1 MANYFVGPN
10 QLYAEVQDA
19 ISQVVLDAGS
29 VEFTEEYNIIISEDG
44 VYAGFFIPEN
54 ILKPTA
60 INRLIIGA
68 ANNMLPII
76 DALKTQGL
84 TGSFING
91 CSIGSGTSY
100 VTIRRMYFRGFLKGI
115 STGPNCHNLIIEK
128 NIVLNSQN
136 VGIWIYQ
143 SDQAQVLNNI
153 VFNAKYGI
161 VTTLVKDVALIHNTI
176 FNDQQASTDT
186 DTCVYIGLQKD
197 QGQGILDY
205 GKATL
210 LNNLLFT
217 IAGNVLMINQRD
229 LTNLQSNFNDLYS
242 LSGNIAKIREELL
255 GGSVSVTLIET
266 LIDWRNVTSNNVDSD
281 GYSISQDP
289 VFITQNTEVSN
300 STIDLSMLASSPCI
314 SLGKEV
320 CGDPNIELDD
330 YIDDSLLCSDILGNS
345 RGAAPTIGANEI
357 AIAEGFF
364 GTTVASDPDLQN
376 VDNVECVIGGVLT
389 HIDSV
394 TEQYQSSVSCW
405 MPEVKSGFFFIREKP
420 YYLYADKKAYTLDA
434 IRETIFTMPREI
446 RSPILYVSGKQVLTS
461 SSFEI
466 FGDKFVLKHK
476 GLDITSEADVIAI
489 HGKVRLWSSDH
500 EKFTLRDVMYRFRI
514 RDGIKRYI
522 FPEDPKDAAPIV
534 ITDDTIRLLDSNSL
548 LPYEFNT
555 MMSSEGVK
563 LNFHQDSNLVLNPQ
577 FEYGNTVSD
586 LIIDY
591 NIDISDFAYIANPF
605 STVQDDPAY
614 AHQSNGGVYST
625 MVNDPIN
632 LNITEQFVARTLGA
646 TTFMHVGAEVPFDY
660 MLKTDGRISSRA
672 MVQVSGFSALRPL
685 MGENMLVFDVPTGN
699 YLDHYVAQE
708 VDHID
713 PDQNY
718 FFSLYTAAPNETGKL
733 YFDFLTY
740 DGNDVLLKHNSG
752 YSYEISSDM
761 SLASTSLASPWQR
774 LGIGI
779 GNLGES
785 YPVASYVTTVPTDTT
800 ALSKIDTG
808 LISIDT
814 NTRKIQF
821 RIYSETG
828 NPIGIDCLQFEKG
841 IEPTRYNR
849 IPDMSDM
856 TVEYE
861 STNSGFYEVKDLTLS
876 PLRNSSTNGFL
887 QIGPVPASDFDEVAP
902 YNSTILTDWFWQA
915 GRLKYLP
922 WAKTSGKN
930 KFSKTT
936 HYHDSGVYVDN
947 DITWDLDI
955 PGPAKIDAPSSV
967 QSCIQG
973 NEPEFASI
981 RIMDDKNNPYAF
993 KRIFMELIESRGL
1006 YPGAL
1011 LHRELGFPDKY
1022 GQLIEVESDPNGT
1035 VNLFTEA
1042 PSISDIQYRG
1052 NKPLAVQTTT
1062 FPSGTA
1068 MDKAFG
1074 KLPVDY
1080 KISNINH
1087 GNIVVRDQNL
1097 TAYNLE
1103 SPSTYTQTIVPSLSS
1118 NGITKYDMGDY
1129 AVIGSIICIMSAGS
1143 TVNRT
1148 LALSYQDKPGHGE
1161 FIYDD
1166 TKGQIL
1172 ISGNQD
1178 ESIEVTYNRRLAWIT
1193 IDHPHII
1200 NIDKT
1205 VLDQITGDII
1215 VDYDI
1220 EVSLKITAAAP
1231 DRVAGI
1237 QAKHLSMK
1245 VVAHTPFK
1253 NTVAWSLA

>member
-10 QLYAEVQDA
+10 QLYTEVQDA
-19 ISQVVLDAGS
+19 ISQLIFDQGS
-29 VEFTEEYNIIISEDG
+29 VEFTEEHNIIISEDG
-44 VYAGFFIPEN
+44 IYAGFFIPEN

-60 INRLIIGA
+60 INRLVIGA
-68 ANNMLPII
+68 ANNILLII
-76 DALKTQGL
+76 DALKTQAI

-100 VTIRRMYFRGFLKGI
+100 VTIRRMYFRGFQKGI

-128 NIVLNSQN
+128 NIVLDSEN

-143 SDQAQVLNNI
+143 SDQAQILNNI

-161 VTTLVKDVALIHNTI
+161 VTTLVKDVALVYNTV
-176 FNDQQASTDT
+176 FNDQQASSST
-186 DTCVYIGLQKD
+186 DTCVYIELQKD
-197 QGQGILDY
+197 QGQGVLDH

-210 LNNLLFT
+210 FNNLLFT
-217 IAGNVLMINQRD
+217 IAGNTLMINQRD

-242 LSGNIAKIREELL
+242 LNGNVAKIREELSD
-255 GGSVSVTLIET
+255 GSVAVTLVET
-266 LIDWRNVTSNNVDSD
+266 LTDWRNVTSNNVDSD
-281 GYSISQDP
+281 SYSISQDP
-289 VFITQNTEVSN
+289 VFIVQNTDIAN
-300 STIDLSMLASSPCI
+300 SSIDLNMLASSPCI
-314 SLGKEV
+314 AMGKEV
-320 CGDPNIELDD
+320 CGDPASELDD
-330 YIDDSLLCSDILGNS
+330 YIDDSLLCSDVLGNS
-345 RGAAPTIGANEI
+345 RGSAPTIGANEM
-357 AIAEGFF
+357 AVAGGFF
-364 GTTVASDPDLQN
+364 GATVESDPDLQN
-376 VDNVECVIGGVLT
+376 IDNVECVIGGVLS
-389 HIDSV
+389 HIDAV

-434 IRETIFTMPREI
+434 IRQTVFTMPREI
-446 RSPILYVSGKQVLTS
+446 RSPVLYVSGKQVLTS

-555 MMSSEGVK
+555 AMSPEGVK
-563 LNFHQDSNLVLNPQ
+563 LNFHQDSNLALNPQ
-577 FEYGNTVSD
+577 FEYGNIVSD
-586 LIIDY
+586 LIVDY
-591 NIDISDFAYIANPF
+591 NIDTSDFVYVANPF

-625 MVNDPIN
+625 TVNDPIN

-660 MLKTDGRISSRA
+660 MLKTDGRISSRS

-699 YLDHYVAQE
+699 YSDHYVAQE
-708 VDHID
+708 VVDID

-718 FFSLYTAAPNETGKL
+718 FFSLYTAAPNETGKM

-761 SLASTSLASPWQR
+761 SLASTASPWQR

-779 GNLGES
+779 GNSGES
-785 YPVASYVTTVPTDTT
+785 YPVASYVTTAPTDTT
-800 ALSKIDTG
+800 TLSKIDTD
-808 LISIDT
+808 LIPIDT

-828 NPIGIDCLQFEKG
+828 NPMGVDCLQFEKG

-849 IPDMSDM
+849 IPNMSDM

-887 QIGPVPASDFDEVAP
+887 QIGPVPASDFDAAAP

-915 GRLKYLP
+915 GRIKYLP

-936 HYHDSGVYVDN
+936 HYHSSGTYIDN
-947 DITWDLDI
+947 HITWDLDV
-955 PGPAKIDAPSSV
+955 PGPTKIEAPSSAQLCV
-967 QSCIQG
+967 QGSG
-973 NEPEFASI
+973 PEFVSI
-981 RIMDDKNNPYAF
+981 RILDDKNNPYAF
-993 KRIFMELIESRGL
+993 KRIFLELIEPKGL
-1006 YPGAL
+1006 YPGSL

-1022 GQLIEVESDPNGT
+1022 GQLIEVESDANGT
-1035 VNLFTEA
+1035 VNFFTEA

-1052 NKPLAVQTTT
+1052 NKPLASQTTT

-1068 MDKAFG
+1068 MDKTFG

-1080 KISNINH
+1080 KIANINH

-1097 TAYNLE
+1097 TVYSLE
-1103 SPSTYTQTIVPSLSS
+1103 SSSNYTRTIAPLSVI
-1118 NGITKYDMGDY
+1118 NGITKYDVGDY
-1129 AVIGSIICIMSAGS
+1129 AVIGSIVCKMSTGS
-1143 TVNRT
+1143 VFDRV

-1178 ESIEVTYNRRLAWIT
+1178 QPIEVTYNRRLAWVT
-1193 IDHPHII
+1193 VDQHYAI

-1215 VDYDI
+1215 VDYDAEI
-1220 EVSLKITAAAP
+1220 DLKITAAAP

-1245 VVAHTPFK
+1245 VVAHNPFK
-1253 NTVAWSLA
+1253 NTVAWSLV

>member
-19 ISQVVLDAGS
+19 ISQLIIDHGS
-29 VEFTEEYNIIISEDG
+29 TEFTEEHNVIISEDG

-54 ILKPTA
+54 IFKPTA
-60 INRLIIGA
+60 TNRLVIGA
-68 ANNMLPII
+68 ANNILPIM
-76 DALKTQGL
+76 DALKTKVI

-91 CSIGSGTSY
+91 CSIGLGTSY

-128 NIVLNSQN
+128 NIVLDSQN

-143 SDQAQVLNNI
+143 SDQAQILNNI

-161 VTTLVKDVALIHNTI
+161 VTTLVKDVALVYNTV
-176 FNDQQASTDT
+176 FNDQQASSDT

-197 QGQGILDY
+197 QGQGVLDH

-210 LNNLLFT
+210 INNLLFT
-217 IAGNVLMINQRD
+217 IAGNTLMINQRD
-229 LTNLQSNFNDLYS
+229 LTNLQSNFNNLYS
-242 LSGNIAKIREELL
+242 FNGNVAKIREELAD
-255 GGSVSVTLIET
+255 GSVAVTLVET
-266 LIDWRNVTSNNVDSD
+266 LNDWRNITGNNINGDWF
-281 GYSISQDP
+281 SISQDP
-289 VFITQNTEVSN
+289 VFIVQNTEISN
-300 STIDLSMLASSPCI
+300 SVIDLNMLASSPCI
-314 SLGKEV
+314 AMGKEV
-320 CGDPNIELDD
+320 CGDPADELDD

-345 RGAAPTIGANEI
+345 RGSAPTIGANEV
-357 AIAEGFF
+357 AIAADFF
-364 GTTVASDPDLQN
+364 GATVESDPDLQN
-376 VDNVECVIGGVLT
+376 ADNVGCTIGGVLS
-389 HIDSV
+389 HIDAV
-394 TEQYQSSVSCW
+394 TEQYQSSISCW

-434 IRETIFTMPREI
+434 IRQTIFTMPREI
-446 RSPILYVSGKQVLTS
+446 RSPVLYVSGKEVTS
-461 SSFEI
+461 SDSFEI

-522 FPEDPKDAAPIV
+522 FPEDPKDAAPVV

-555 MMSSEGVK
+555 EMSPEGVK
-563 LNFHQDSNLVLNPQ
+563 LNFHQDSNLALNSQ
-577 FEYGNTVSD
+577 FEYGNVVSD
-586 LIIDY
+586 LIVDY
-591 NIDISDFAYIANPF
+591 NIDTSDFIYVANPF

-614 AHQSNGGVYST
+614 AHQSNSGVYST
-625 MVNDPIN
+625 TVNDPIN
-632 LNITEQFVARTLGA
+632 LNITEQFVARILGA
-646 TTFMHVGAEVPFDY
+646 TTFMHIGAEVPFDY

-685 MGENMLVFDVPTGN
+685 MGENMLIFDVPTGN

-708 VDHID
+708 VDRID

-718 FFSLYTAAPNETGKL
+718 FFSLYTAAPNETGRL

-752 YSYEISSDM
+752 YSYDISSDM
-761 SLASTSLASPWQR
+761 SLASTASPWQR

-779 GNLGES
+779 GNSGES
-785 YPVASYVTTVPTDTT
+785 YPVASYVTTAPIDTT
-800 ALSKIDTG
+800 TLSKIDTD
-808 LISIDT
+808 LIPIDT

-828 NPIGIDCLQFEKG
+828 NPMGVDCLQFEKG

-849 IPDMSDM
+849 IPNMSDM

-887 QIGPVPASDFDEVAP
+887 QIGPVPASDFDEAAP

-915 GRLKYLP
+915 GRLKHLP

-930 KFSKTT
+930 KFFKTT
-936 HYHDSGVYVDN
+936 HYHDSGMYIDN

-955 PGPAKIDAPSSV
+955 PGPTKIDTLSNIQFCV
-967 QSCIQG
+967 QGS
-973 NEPEFASI
+973 EPEFASI
-981 RIMDDKNNPYAF
+981 RILDDKNNPYAF
-993 KRIFMELIESRGL
+993 KRIFIELIAPKGL
-1006 YPGAL
+1006 YPGSL

-1022 GQLIEVESDPNGT
+1022 GQLIEVESDANGT

-1042 PSISDIQYRG
+1042 PGISDIQYRG
-1052 NKPLAVQTTT
+1052 NKPIINQTTT

-1074 KLPVDY
+1074 RISTDY
-1080 KISNINH
+1080 MVSNINH
-1087 GNIVVRDQNL
+1087 GNIVIRDQNL
-1097 TAYNLE
+1097 AAYSLE
-1103 SPSTYTQTIVPSLSS
+1103 SSITYTQMIVPSLYS
-1118 NGITKYDMGDY
+1118 NGVTKYDMGDY
-1129 AVIGSIICIMSAGS
+1129 AVVGSIICKMSTG
-1143 TVNRT
+1143 TTFDRV
-1148 LALSYQDKPGHGE
+1148 LALSYQDQPSHGE

-1166 TKGQIL
+1166 AKGQIHIL
-1172 ISGNQD
+1172 GNHSQ
-1178 ESIEVTYNRRLAWIT
+1178 SIEVTYNRRLAWIT
-1193 IDHPHII
+1193 IDHPHMI

-1215 VDYDI
+1215 VDYDTEI
-1220 EVSLKITAAAP
+1220 DLKITAAAP

-1245 VVAHTPFK
+1245 IIAHNPFK

>member
-1 MANYFVGPN
+1 MANYFVGPGRV
-10 QLYAEVQDA
+10 YTEVQDA
-19 ISQVVLDAGS
+19 ISAIADEQGS
-29 VEFTEEYNIIISEDG
+29 TEFTEEHNIIIEEDG
-44 VYAGFFIPEN
+44 VYSGFFIPEN
-54 ILKPTA
+54 TLKPTA
-60 INRLIIGA
+60 VNRLVIGA
-68 ANNMLPII
+68 AVNILPII
-76 DALKTQGL
+76 DALKTQAL

-100 VTIRRMYFRGFLKGI
+100 VTIRRMYFRGFQKGI

-128 NIVLNSQN
+128 NIVLDSDN

-143 SDQAQVLNNI
+143 SDQAQILNNI

-161 VTTLVKDVALIHNTI
+161 VTTLVKDVALVYNTV
-176 FNDQQASTDT
+176 FNDQQASSDT
-186 DTCVYIGLQKD
+186 DTCVYIGLQQD
-197 QGQGILDY
+197 QGQGPLDY
-205 GKATL
+205 GQATL
-210 LNNLLFT
+210 FNNLLFT
-217 IAGNVLMINQRD
+217 IAGNTLMINQRD
-229 LTNLQSNFNDLYS
+229 LTHLQSNFNDLYS
-242 LSGNIAKIREELL
+242 LSGNVAKIREELAD
-255 GGSVSVTLIET
+255 GSVAVTLVET
-266 LIDWRNVTSNNVDSD
+266 LTNWQNITSNDND
-281 GYSISQDP
+281 SISQDP
-289 VFITQNTEVSN
+289 MFIVQNTNVSN
-300 STIDLSMLASSPCI
+300 STIDLSMLASSPCYEE
-314 SLGKEV
+314 GKEV
-320 CGDPNIELDD
+320 CGDPNDELDD

-345 RGAAPTIGANEI
+345 RGVAPTIGANEVPVTTD
-357 AIAEGFF
+357 FF
-364 GTTVASDPDLQN
+364 GATVESDPDLQN
-376 VDNVECVIGGVLT
+376 IDNIECVIGGVLS
-389 HIDSV
+389 HIDAVS
-394 TEQYQSSVSCW
+394 EQYQSSVSCW

-420 YYLYADKKAYTLDA
+420 YYLYADKKSYTLDA

-446 RSPILYVSGKQVLTS
+446 RSPVLYVSGKQVITDD
-461 SSFEI
+461 SFEI
-466 FGDKFVLKHK
+466 FGDKFVLRHK
-476 GLDITSEADVIAI
+476 GLEITSEADVIAI

-522 FPEDPKDAAPIV
+522 FPEEPKDAAPIV

-555 MMSSEGVK
+555 AISSEGVK
-563 LNFHQDSNLVLNPQ
+563 LNFHQDSNLALNSQ
-577 FEYGNTVSD
+577 FEYGNIVSD

-591 NIDISDFAYIANPF
+591 NIDTSDFIYVANPF
-605 STVQDDPAY
+605 ATVQDNPAY
-614 AHQSNGGVYST
+614 VHQSNDGGYST
-625 MVNDPIN
+625 TVNDPIN
-632 LNITEQFVARTLGA
+632 LNITEQFVARILGA

-761 SLASTSLASPWQR
+761 LLASTSLASPWQR

-779 GNLGES
+779 GNSGES
-785 YPVASYVTTVPTDTT
+785 YPVASYVTTAPIDTT
-800 ALSKIDTG
+800 TLSKIDTD
-808 LISIDT
+808 LIPIDT

-828 NPIGIDCLQFEKG
+828 NPMGIDCLQFEKG

-849 IPDMSDM
+849 IPNMSDM
-856 TVEYE
+856 TIEYE
-861 STNSGFYEVKDLTLS
+861 STNSGFYEDKDLTLS
-876 PLRNSSTNGFL
+876 PLRNSLTNGFL
-887 QIGPVPASDFDEVAP
+887 QIGPVPASDFDETAP

-915 GRLKYLP
+915 GRLKHLP

-936 HYHDSGVYVDN
+936 YYHDSGMYIDN

-955 PGPAKIDAPSSV
+955 PGPTTIDAPSSV
-967 QSCIQG
+967 QSCVQG
-973 NEPEFASI
+973 NEPEFLSI
-981 RIMDDKNNPYAF
+981 RILDDKNNPYAF
-993 KRIFMELIESRGL
+993 KRIFIELIESKGL
-1006 YPGAL
+1006 YPGSL

-1022 GQLIEVESDPNGT
+1022 GQLIEVESDTNGT

-1042 PSISDIQYRG
+1042 PSISDVQYRG
-1052 NKPLAVQTTT
+1052 NKPIANQAAT

-1074 KLPVDY
+1074 RLPVDY
-1080 KISNINH
+1080 RISEINH
-1087 GNIVVRDQNL
+1087 GNIVIRDQNL
-1097 TAYNLE
+1097 ATYSLE
-1103 SPSTYTQTIVPSLSS
+1103 SSSTYTRIITPISFS
-1118 NGITKYDMGDY
+1118 NGITKYNMGDY
-1129 AVIGSIICIMSAGS
+1129 AVIGSIISKMSAGS
-1143 TVNRT
+1143 IFDRI
-1148 LALSYQDKPGHGE
+1148 LALSHQDKPGHGE

-1172 ISGNQD
+1172 ILGNQD
-1178 ESIEVTYNRRLAWIT
+1178 QPIEVTYNRRLAWVT
-1193 IDHPHII
+1193 IDQHYII

-1215 VDYDI
+1215 VDYDAEI
-1220 EVSLKITAAAP
+1220 DLKITAAAP

-1245 VVAHTPFK
+1245 VVAHNPFK